1 MNLRKKMIHL
11 TLISLNFIKIQ
22 DVYHFFVLLALPCF
36 ALSLD
41 EYLIVLKNHQFY
53 PKILKVPAEQKFK
66 LIIDN
71 QDIEAEEFES
81 FDLRREKIIPAQSS
95 IKINLGPLEPGSYS
109 FVGEFHSET
118 AKGTLIV
125 ESNK

>member
-1 MNLRKKMIHL
+1 MYYC
-11 TLISLNFIKIQ
+11 FI
-22 DVYHFFVLLALPCF
+22 LLALPFF

-41 EYLIVLKNHQFY
+41 EYKI
-53 PKILKVPAEQKFK
+53 ILKDHEFHPNSLNVPAKQKFK
-66 LIIDN
+66 LIIEN

-81 FDLRREKIIPAQSS
+81 FDLRREKIIPGQSS

-109 FVGEFHSET
+109 FFGEFHSEK

-125 ESNK
+125 ENN

>member
-22 DVYHFFVLLALPCF
+22 DVYHFFILLALPCF

>member
-1 MNLRKKMIHL
+1 MYYY
-11 TLISLNFIKIQ
+11 FI
-22 DVYHFFVLLALPCF
+22 LLFLPCF

-41 EYLIVLKNHQFY
+41 EYKIVLKNHEFH
-53 PKILKVPAEQKFK
+53 PKSLHIPAKQKFK

-71 QDIEAEEFES
+71 QDVEAEEFES
-81 FDLRREKIIPAQSS
+81 FDLRREKIIPAESS

-109 FVGEFHSET
+109 FFGEFHNET

-125 ESNK
+125 EDK